1 MFAYHVQDPD
11 SYGVLGA
18 DGQGR
23 VESIVETPASPASQ
37 YAATGIYFYDVT
49 ASEIARGLHPSPR
62 AELEITD
69 VNLHYLAQQSLDVCL
84 IGRGSAGL
92 DIGTHDSL
100 QAASS
105 FIQTLEKCQGL
116 KVTSPEEIAWRL
128 SVASS
133 ARAV

>member
-1 MFAYHVQDPD
+1 MPVSACECQGATLFAYHVQDPD

-37 YAATGIYFYDVT
+37 YAATGIYFYDAT

-69 VNLHYLAQQSLDVCL
+69 VKSALSGTTESGCL
-84 IGRGSAGL
+84 FDWAWFCRAGYRN
-92 DIGTHDSL
+92 S
-100 QAASS
+100 
-105 FIQTLEKCQGL
+105 
-116 KVTSPEEIAWRL
+116 
-128 SVASS
+128 
-133 ARAV
+133 